1 MTINEA
7 LEYQRKKY
15 LEMAEQLDC
24 ESQMWAYCRGGA
36 DAILALKCALIF
48 NNEAEIENKN

>member
-15 LEMAEQLDC
+15 LEMAEQLDH
-24 ESQMWAYCRGGA
+24 ESQMWAYCRGSA
-36 DAILALKCALIF
+36 DAILTLKCALIF